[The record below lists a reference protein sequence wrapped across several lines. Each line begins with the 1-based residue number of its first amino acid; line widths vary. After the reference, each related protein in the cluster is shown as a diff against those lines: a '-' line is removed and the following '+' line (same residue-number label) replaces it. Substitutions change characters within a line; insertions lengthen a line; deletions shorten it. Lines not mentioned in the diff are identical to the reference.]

1 MDQNIKRETPAL
13 LPLGEAGKGTNPP
26 ARSRGRPR
34 GSGHAKTGVY
44 VRSPNGLKLRDRSV
58 QRIVA
63 KTRALCPWIQG
74 PDLPLLRR
82 WSELE
87 LHASY
92 VHAALR
98 KFGILNGRG
107 EARRLLDE
115 HRKLSLAQLAIG
127 AELGLNPHARAQMQ
141 SMSRNLPIDIDAA
154 LERAQKMRELR
165 DSMEVS
171 DDADGK
177 PT

>member
-1 MDQNIKRETPAL
+1 M
-13 LPLGEAGKGTNPP
+13 
-26 ARSRGRPR
+26 
-34 GSGHAKTGVY
+34 
-44 VRSPNGLKLRDRSV
+44 
-58 QRIVA
+58 QRIVT
-63 KTRALCPWIQG
+63 KMRALCPWIEG

-82 WSELE
+82 WCELE

-98 KFGILNGRG
+98 KFGILDRRG

-127 AELGLNPHARAQMQ
+127 AELGLNPRARAQMQ
-141 SMSRNLPIDIDAA
+141 LASRNLPVDIDTA
-154 LERAQKMRELR
+154 LQRAEKMRTLR
-165 DSMEVS
+165 DSMRAN

-177 PT
+177 LA

>member
-1 MDQNIKRETPAL
+1 MSTTPSVKRGGRTP
-13 LPLGEAGKGTNPP
+13 
-26 ARSRGRPR
+26 
-34 GSGHAKTGVY
+34 GSGHAKTGIY
-44 VRSPNGLKLRDRSV
+44 VRSPDGLKLRDRSV

-63 KTRALCPWIQG
+63 KMCALCPWIEG

-82 WSELE
+82 WCELE

-98 KFGILNGRG
+98 KFGILNREG

-127 AELGLNPHARAQMQ
+127 AELGLNPRARAEMQ
-141 SMSRNLPIDIDAA
+141 SVSRGIPVDAEIDSA
-154 LERAQKMRELR
+154 LGRIEEMKRVRG
-165 DSMEVS
+165 DPDV
-171 DDADGK
+171 
-177 PT
+177 P